1 MVVGCVYRP
10 PNACSDTFSDLL
22 DDSLSKLPVGCQIVL
37 LRDFNIDF
45 LAQKNGASFKKK
57 RQKRQFAIANDLE
70 QLINSPTRICEQ
82 TRTAIDLVF
91 VNNTHRIVDNGVI
104 HSAISNHSIVYCTM
118 KSGVPKHLPNTIEY
132 RSYCKYDKSS
142 FIKDLKETD
151 WNMVDL
157 NGDVDPAVEMWNT
170 LFTDVANRHAP
181 IKKNR
186 IKGAKTPWMT
196 SDLKNAMRDRDFHHA
211 KAIKT
216 NSKCHW
222 EMYKKM
228 KNFMN
233 KEVKKC
239 KAEYYSDLINKNK
252 GNPSEL
258 WKTFNDITS
267 KKSNSI

>member
-1 MVVGCVYRP
+1 M
-10 PNACSDTFSDLL
+10 
-22 DDSLSKLPVGCQIVL
+22 
-37 LRDFNIDF
+37 
-45 LAQKNGASFKKK
+45 
-57 RQKRQFAIANDLE
+57 
-70 QLINSPTRICEQ
+70 
-82 TRTAIDLVF
+82 
-91 VNNTHRIVDNGVI
+91 
-104 HSAISNHSIVYCTM
+104 YCTT
-118 KSGVPKHLPNTIEY
+118 KSGVPKHLPKSIKY
-132 RSYCKYDKSS
+132 RSYRKYDKSS
-142 FIKDLKETD
+142 FIKDLKETG
-151 WNMVDL
+151 WNVVDL
-157 NGDVDPAVEMWNT
+157 NGDIDPAVEMWNT

-186 IKGAKTPWMT
+186 IKGAKTPSMT
-196 SDLKNAMRDRDFHHA
+196 LDLKNVMRDRDFHHV

-239 KAEYYSDLINKNK
+239 KAEYHSDLINKNK
-252 GNPSEL
+252 RNPSEL